1 MKLGAGALL
10 LPAVPT
16 RARPFDFYLTRL
28 AYESGDWDTAPGM
41 AAAVL
46 RALHASGSLRVDP
59 AERVV
64 ALGDAR
70 MLGAPFCFLG
80 GRRLVQF
87 SATERRHL
95 ERHVRGGGFL
105 LADGSG
111 PLFARSFGD
120 EMAHL
125 FGAQALRPVAHAH
138 DLYSSF
144 YRLDA
149 PHGRAL
155 HAISVNGRIRVLYS
169 NSGLARAWEAGAH
182 DSLKLAVNIIHYA
195 LGA

>member
-1 MKLGAGALL
+1 MKLGAGAML
-10 LPAVPT
+10 LPAA
-16 RARPFDFYLTRL
+16 RLDARPFDFYLTRL

-41 AAAVL
+41 AASVL
-46 RALHASGSLRVDP
+46 RALDASGSVRVDP
-59 AERVV
+59 AERVL
-64 ALGDAR
+64 ALSDAR
-70 MLGAPFCFLG
+70 ILGAPFCFLG

-87 SATERRHL
+87 SAAERRHL
-95 ERHVRGGGFL
+95 ARYVRGGGFV

-111 PLFARSFGD
+111 PLFARSFGE

-125 FGAQALRPVAHAH
+125 FGAQALRPVAPAH
-138 DLYSSF
+138 PLYSSF

-155 HAISVNGRIRVLYS
+155 HAASFGGRIRVLYS
-169 NSGLARAWEAGAH
+169 DSGYARAWEAGAP
-182 DSLKLAVNIIHYA
+182 DSLRLAVNIIHYA